1 MNNKPLSGITVLD
14 FSIIMS
20 GPLCTRMLAD
30 AGATVIKVEPPE
42 GDTLRN
48 APPFIGNT
56 SAYFGSLNCGKK
68 SVVLN
73 LKDPDDVKIARK
85 LATSADIVVE
95 NFKPGVMQKL
105 GLDYNSLSKDN
116 DRLIY
121 ASISGYGQTDKSQ
134 LAATAPVV
142 QAASGYELAQLSYQ
156 SNTDVPATC
165 GIFIA
170 DILGGSNAFAAIQ
183 LALYEREKS
192 GKGQHIDVSLMDCM
206 LSVLISEVQTAQNPL
221 EKKRLVYEPVQT
233 IDGWFMTTPVTLK
246 TVHSIFDAIG
256 VPEWKT
262 DPKFTTVLAK
272 EENKQE
278 ITDLISDW
286 ASSKTSHECETI
298 FTRYGIPCSAYKSV
312 YDAIN
317 SQQIQERGSLTDIG
331 TENNTFKVVNTP
343 FKLSRTPLSVTNSI
357 AVLGEHTKEITTQ
370 GKQQ

>member
-1 MNNKPLSGITVLD
+1 
-14 FSIIMS
+14 
-20 GPLCTRMLAD
+20 
-30 AGATVIKVEPPE
+30 
-42 GDTLRN
+42 
-48 APPFIGNT
+48 
-56 SAYFGSLNCGKK
+56 
-68 SVVLN
+68 LN
-73 LKDPDDVKIARK
+73 LKDPADVKIAHK
-85 LATSADIVVE
+85 LAMNADIVVE

-121 ASISGYGQTDKSQ
+121 ASISGYGQTDNSK

-156 SNTDVPATC
+156 STTDVPATC

-192 GKGQHIDVSLMDCM
+192 GRGQYIDISLMDCM

-221 EKKRLVYEPVQT
+221 EKKRLVYEPIQT
-233 IDGWFMTTPVTLK
+233 SDGWFMTTPVTLK

-262 DPKFTTVLAK
+262 DPRFITVRTK
-272 EENKQE
+272 EENKQV

-286 ASSKTSHECETI
+286 ALHKTSLECETI
-298 FTRYGIPCSAYKSV
+298 FTKHGIPCSAYKSV
-312 YDAIN
+312 SEAIN
-317 SQQIQERGSLTDIG
+317 SQQIQDRGSLTDIG
-331 TENNTFKVVNTP
+331 SENNTFKVVNTP
-343 FKLSRTPLSVTNSI
+343 FKLSRTPLTVTNSI
-357 AVLGEHTKEITTQ
+357 ALLGEHTEEITNNLR
-370 GKQQ
+370 

>member
-30 AGATVIKVEPPE
+30 AGATVIKIESPE

-48 APPFIGNT
+48 APPFIDNN

-73 LKDPDDVKIARK
+73 LKDPADVKIAHK
-85 LATSADIVVE
+85 LAMNADIVVE

-121 ASISGYGQTDKSQ
+121 ASISGYGQTDNSK

-156 SNTDVPATC
+156 STTDVPATC

-192 GKGQHIDVSLMDCM
+192 GRGQYIDVSLMDCM

-233 IDGWFMTTPVTLK
+233 SDGWFMTTPVTLK

-262 DPKFTTVLAK
+262 DPRFITVRTK
-272 EENKQE
+272 EENKQV

-286 ASSKTSHECETI
+286 ALHKTSLECETI
-298 FTRYGIPCSAYKSV
+298 FTKHGIPCSAYKSV
-312 YDAIN
+312 HEAIN
-317 SQQIQERGSLTDIG
+317 SQQIQDRGSLTDIG
-331 TENNTFKVVNTP
+331 SENNTFKVVNTP
-343 FKLSRTPLSVTNSI
+343 FKLSRTPLTVTNSI
-357 AVLGEHTKEITTQ
+357 ALLGEHTEEITNNLR
-370 GKQQ
+370 